1 MGQCITHLK
10 HNKASSCTLD
20 TQSNLMVMEF
30 SSHTIMLQCQNQIR
44 LYLDVV
50 PFHCCTHALTT
61 RVPTLLQVDSSFNF
75 ADFVTDF
82 LTEEFARVVKLE
94 FLMWIIAIIWIAIPA
109 GAYAGF
115 WMTGFFFLLSVVAGA
130 KLHVIAMSL
139 ARHAYSLYFRPISG
153 GGGPPSSGDI
163 SVRIGSGARAGG
175 EPVEVES
182 AGVKKSLGLFRK
194 SAVAVPQQEYAAR
207 AAAGPVGEAAESPE
221 HDGARF
227 AADAGSGAP
236 AELMTVMEVPEESGA
251 FRGTSGRRSG
261 LGIQRS
267 RSESEIPR
275 LSEDKPGSPLA
286 GQRGVRLPDATSSS
300 NNSRQPSNRV
310 AKSQAGAQA
319 RRDAV
324 PPGGCLSCGAPQ
336 PSRSGLT
343 RRSAQVK
350 PWRDVD
356 FKELFW
362 FRRPRLMLRIFQYAY
377 FENALSLAVLAF
389 AFWQH
394 ESSIF
399 AGVVGDKSEM
409 QRSTLIAACV
419 FIALDVALL
428 VHSSCFVLPVYALT
442 AAAANFDTPEGLL
455 EFAKKRGIRPDIVE
469 FLEETHPTVRP
480 SCACPGVAAVADTA
494 GAAVA
499 AQSSAHGVSRMCR
512 RTPVILRH
520 MQNAEHSCVLHYA

>member
-1 MGQCITHLK
+1 M
-10 HNKASSCTLD
+10 
-20 TQSNLMVMEF
+20 
-30 SSHTIMLQCQNQIR
+30 
-44 LYLDVV
+44 
-50 PFHCCTHALTT
+50 
-61 RVPTLLQVDSSFNF
+61 PTPLQVDSSFNF

-139 ARHAYSLYFRPISG
+139 ARHAYSLYFHPISG

-163 SVRIGSGARAGG
+163 SVRIGSGARAGSDAA
-175 EPVEVES
+175 EAEL
-182 AGVKKSLGLFRK
+182 AGTKKSLGLFRK
-194 SAVAVPQQEYAAR
+194 SAVAVPQREYAAR
-207 AAAGPVGEAAESPE
+207 AAAGPIGEAAEY
-221 HDGARF
+221 DDARF
-227 AADAGSGAP
+227 AAEAGVGAQG
-236 AELMTVMEVPEESGA
+236 ELMTVMEVPEESGA
-251 FRGTSGRRSG
+251 FRGRSGRRSG
-261 LGIQRS
+261 LEIRRS

-275 LSEDKPGSPLA
+275 LSEDKSGSPA
-286 GQRGVRLPDATSSS
+286 VVQGGVRLPDATSSS
-300 NNSRQPSNRV
+300 ENSRQPSQGAMSV
-310 AKSQAGAQA
+310 PAGAEA
-319 RRDAV
+319 RERKPRDAV
-324 PPGGCLSCGAPQ
+324 PRGGCMSCGAPR
-336 PSRSGLT
+336 PPRSGLT

-350 PWRDVD
+350 PWREVD

-394 ESSIF
+394 ESSMF

-409 QRSTLIAACV
+409 QQSTLIAACV

-480 SCACPGVAAVADTA
+480 LLRVPPCSSCAKASLLRLVPG
-494 GAAVA
+494 
-499 AQSSAHGVSRMCR
+499 R
-512 RTPVILRH
+512 RRRG
-520 MQNAEHSCVLHYA
+520 